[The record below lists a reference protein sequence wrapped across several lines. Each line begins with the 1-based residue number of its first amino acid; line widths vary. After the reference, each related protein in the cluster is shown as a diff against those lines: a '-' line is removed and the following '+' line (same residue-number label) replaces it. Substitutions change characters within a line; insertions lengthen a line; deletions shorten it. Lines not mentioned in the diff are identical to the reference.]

1 MIEISFNNSTNE
13 ASAFGLTQWD
23 KGQKLKISWQEM
35 PESFQV
41 HFASRDSEQAIVVT
55 ANAGYG
61 VAMVDIPDELLK
73 YSADINVW
81 IYITDGDDVGES
93 VKRAVLYVRPRAKPQ
108 SHIEDLD
115 MSQQDILENILG
127 DIKGSITY
135 LKEKGTDSE
144 YIPSYLSEQVE
155 KMLLKVSE
163 YQNDNS
169 LVLLAASDAHCKT
182 GDSNSETALKH
193 MSQAMKLIRER
204 YPVDFAAYLGDMA
217 STSSDK
223 DIDEAKTE
231 IMKVNAALHPALQ
244 NISSF
249 VCHGSDDYLLK
260 SYYRNDGCINQTDI
274 RNLITANNKDLA
286 EDCGN
291 RERGYFYRDIDEKKI
306 RVICLNTSDTS
317 DILLEAN
324 TETAVMS
331 AAQLQWLCESLD
343 LSDKSD
349 SYKWGIVLLG
359 HHPLDMLDKYP
370 LAIRILEAYQSGTSI
385 NVMTQQSENIA
396 YDFSDKNSARL
407 LAQLH
412 GHLHNYRVSFITEN
426 NIPLVCIPN
435 ASFYNNNFYSSDSYT
450 QEENLAYSEAAPY
463 NKKVGTAIDT
473 AFCIIVID
481 KDTGKI
487 NAVHYGAG
495 VDRIIEDGVVTEN
508 SSSNLPDPGEG
519 ENPGEGGGDIEE
531 PDDYVG
537 TYTNLVPTS
546 KTLSGAPHGS
556 GKGYSENYRL
566 NLFGQVIRGN
576 GYTYTGYIQVEYN
589 DVIRFYGGN
598 YDGSAGNYILTYDS
612 DHKLMWIVNLTG
624 NSDAASGVF
633 YYNSGVIEFYPSMV
647 KTGNI
652 DDIAY
657 VRFSTIGKGADL
669 IITRNERIT
678 SAAPSGPSGPIV
690 NYVNILQ
697 YATDKNGNPYGTNG
711 YAKGVKLDYY
721 GNEVTDEDYV
731 TSGYL
736 IIDKD
741 AVIRTKGLLFN
752 GYEGS
757 CLSLYDSNY
766 NFIRFISL
774 NTKSDSENGITFDNN
789 IITFIPADAAEEF
802 SDMSYFRISGINK
815 EEDFVIS
822 YCEEIA

>member
-81 IYITDGDDVGES
+81 IYLTDGDDVGES

-135 LKEKGTDSE
+135 IKEKGTDSE

-155 KMLLKVSE
+155 KMLLKVSD

-169 LVLLAASDAHCKT
+169 VVLLAASDAHFKT
-182 GDSNSETALKH
+182 GDSNSETGLKH

-231 IMKVNAALHPALQ
+231 IMKVNAALYPAFQ
-244 NISSF
+244 NLSSF

-260 SYYRNDGCINQTDI
+260 SYYRNGGCINQTDI
-274 RNLITANNKDLA
+274 RNLITANNKDIP
-286 EDCGN
+286 EGCGN

-317 DILLEAN
+317 DVLLEAN

-370 LAIRILEAYQSGTSI
+370 LAIRIIEAYQSGTSI
-385 NVMTQQSENIA
+385 NVMTQQGENIA
-396 YDFSDKNSARL
+396 YDFSGKNSASL

-412 GHLHNYRVSFITEN
+412 GHLHNYRVSFITEG

-463 NKKVGTAIDT
+463 NKKVSTATDT

-495 VDRIIEDGVVTEN
+495 VDRTIEDGIVTED

-519 ENPGEGGGDIEE
+519 ENPGEGGTDVEE

-546 KTLSGAPHGS
+546 KTLSGAPHGG
-556 GKGYSENYRL
+556 GKGYTENYKL
-566 NLFGQVIRGN
+566 NLFGQVTKGS
-576 GYTYTGYIQVEYN
+576 GYVYTGFIPVEYD

-598 YDGSAGNYILTYDS
+598 YNGAVGNYILTYDS
-612 DHKLMWIVNLTG
+612 DHTLMWIINLTG
-624 NSDAASGVF
+624 NSDAASGIF

-711 YAKGVKLDYY
+711 YAEGVKLDYY
-721 GNEVTDEDYV
+721 GNEATDEDYV

-774 NTKSDSENGITFDNN
+774 NTKSDSENGITFQNN

-802 SDMSYFRISGINK
+802 GEVAYFRISGINK
-815 EEDFVIS
+815 DEDFVIS